1 MDKTLQSLVTLASQG
16 NIEHRCAA
24 LLVLGALKL
33 EDEAIVETI
42 KAALA
47 QPNAILKS
55 YALRY
60 VEEVQTK
67 SLLPALLPL
76 LVDCSLSLDMN

>member
-1 MDKTLQSLVTLASQG
+1 MDKTLQSLVALARQG

-33 EDEAIVETI
+33 DEDKVVEVVNT
-42 KAALA
+42 ALE

-60 VEEVQTK
+60 VEEVRPK
-67 SLLPALLPL
+67 ASLPSFAPAP
-76 LVDCSLSLDMN
+76 